1 MLKTTASRVEV
12 PMKFHPTVAV
22 LVASLTA
29 LAALTACTAPQGP
42 TISPSG
48 PVTTSVP
55 DANPRGDIP
64 DNQAFVAA
72 AGPSGSYR
80 LEVPEGWAETRT
92 GSSISY
98 TDKLNSITVE
108 ETPAAVAPTV
118 RSATANDVPQLQ
130 KTTPNMAPG
139 DVTEFS
145 LPGGQGIR
153 IRYQADSGPDPVTQ
167 KVRRQAV
174 ERYLFWK
181 NGTVAALTLAGPQD
195 ADNADPWAKVSGS
208 FRWLR

>member
-1 MLKTTASRVEV
+1 
-12 PMKFHPTVAV
+12 MKCHPTAV
-22 LVASLTA
+22 VLAVSLTA
-29 LAALTACTAPQGP
+29 VLGLSACSTPQTPAGSTPGQSSAAAT
-42 TISPSG
+42 
-48 PVTTSVP
+48 
-55 DANPRGDIP
+55 DANPAGDIP
-64 DNQAFVAA
+64 DNQAYVAA
-72 AGPSGSYR
+72 TAPSSSYT

-92 GSSISY
+92 GSSITY
-98 TDKLNSITVE
+98 TDKLNSITVDE
-108 ETPAAVAPTV
+108 APAPAAPTV
-118 RSATANDVPQLQ
+118 QSATSNDVPQLQ
-130 KTTPNMAPG
+130 KSTPNMAIG
-139 DVTEFS
+139 DVTGFS
-145 LPGGQGIR
+145 LPGGKGVR

>member
-1 MLKTTASRVEV
+1 MR
-12 PMKFHPTVAV
+12 FHPATVV
-22 LVASLTA
+22 LAGYLTA
-29 LAALTACTAPQGP
+29 LLGLTACSAPQTTAGP
-42 TISPSG
+42 SSG
-48 PVTTSVP
+48 PASAATTES
-55 DANPRGDIP
+55 NPAGDIP